1 MHLRSYLAVLL
12 ICAWSGCGILGLSIL
27 GCSNRPTANS
37 AGSTDESSAASVS
50 NRIFAVSYPLQ
61 FLTQQIVGD
70 QIEVLV
76 PFEASSDP
84 RTSKPTRE
92 TIEQMQ
98 QADLVIANGIG
109 ARYAK
114 WLAVVSVPDSK
125 TISTASHGLA
135 LTEYIALKGES
146 VVHSHGPEGE
156 HSHPV
161 MAARTWLDPS
171 LAKKQAN
178 YIAKQ
183 LKQTY
188 PEQAD
193 RFEENLKSLQSRLDV
208 LVGEMERLNGLIEQQ
223 SPLVFNDP
231 EFAFF
236 LRATGYTG
244 EPLKGLPLTS
254 NKDEELAEL
263 KSRLAQLKDEKKP
276 RLALVEQGTP
286 LPEFESNALSWLKTQ
301 IVEINLLDHRP
312 PQGDYISAMKMNIA
326 RFAEAIAPK

>member
-1 MHLRSYLAVLL
+1 MHLRTYLAVLL
-12 ICAWSGCGILGLSIL
+12 ICVWGACGILG
-27 GCSNRPTANS
+27 CSDRPMTNLAS
-37 AGSTDESSAASVS
+37 STGASSATSIS

-70 QIEVLV
+70 HIEVLV
-76 PFEASSDP
+76 PFDSSSDP
-84 RTSKPTRE
+84 RISQPTRE
-92 TIEQMQ
+92 TIERMQ

-125 TISTASHGLA
+125 IINTASHGLA
-135 LTEYIALKGES
+135 LAEYIALKGES

-188 PEQAD
+188 PNQAD
-193 RFEENLKSLQSRLDV
+193 RFDQNLESLQSRLDV
-208 LVGEMERLNGLIEQQ
+208 LVGEMERLNGLIERQT
-223 SPLVFNDP
+223 PLVFNDP

-236 LRATGYTG
+236 LQATGYTG
-244 EPLKGLPLTS
+244 EPLKGLPLTPDRD
-254 NKDEELAEL
+254 KEWAEL
-263 KSRLAQLKDEKKP
+263 KSQLAQLNDETKP

-286 LPEFESNALSWLKTQ
+286 LPKFDSSVLSWLKTK

-312 PQGDYISAMKMNIA
+312 PQGDYIAAMKVNIA
-326 RFAEAIAPK
+326 RFADAIAPE